1 MTRGLNPTL
10 IGLIPLT
17 HSPTVNCLLCLRDE
31 EVGCLKT
38 ITEPSS
44 PLSRTFPNSFFTGFR
59 TSDNALKIW

>member
-17 HSPTVNCLLCLRDE
+17 HSPTVNGLLCLRE
-31 EVGCLKT
+31 EDVGCLKT

-44 PLSRTFPNSFFTGFR
+44 PLFRTLPSSFFTRFR
-59 TSDNALKIW
+59 IGGNALKIR